1 MRLRIVLLINAGLML
16 SVGLSLLVPL
26 AISLLY
32 ADGSWDS
39 FLYPSLGLTLVGGA
53 GFWGFFC
60 AWILVFAVAT
70 FLVAIQ
76 KNLTLVS
83 AAAAVAATLKVIGP
97 GLGQVGA
104 TENYQAVNYFG
115 RVVLIFCMLFGRLEI
130 LTVLSVLT
138 PEFWRRR

>member
-76 KNLTLVS
+76 KNLTLV
-83 AAAAVAATLKVIGP
+83 AATLKVIGP